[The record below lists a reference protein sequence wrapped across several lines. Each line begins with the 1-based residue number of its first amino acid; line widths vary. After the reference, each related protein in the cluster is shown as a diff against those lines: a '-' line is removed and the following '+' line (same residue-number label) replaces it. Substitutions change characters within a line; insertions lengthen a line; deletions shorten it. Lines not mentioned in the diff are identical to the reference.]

1 MKLEFIC
8 NGKEITLE
16 VNGDERAL
24 DILRDRLGLTGTK
37 EGCGKGECGAC
48 TVIVDGRTMNSCLLT
63 AAKLHGTRVTTI
75 EGIHGR
81 DGGLHP
87 IQVAYLDKGAVQCGF
102 CTPGMVLSTKT
113 LLDEEPKPDRTRISE
128 ALSGNFCRCT
138 GYTKIVEAVEH
149 AAELIERDGN
159 E

>member
-1 MKLEFIC
+1 MKLDFTC
-8 NGKEITLE
+8 NGKSVTLD

-48 TVIVDGRTMNSCLLT
+48 TVIVDGRTVNSCLLT
-63 AAKLHGTRVTTI
+63 AAKLQGTAVTTI
-75 EGIHGR
+75 EGMHGR

-87 IQVAYLDKGAVQCGF
+87 IQDAYLEKGAVQCGF
-102 CTPGMVLSTKT
+102 CTPGMVLSTKA
-113 LLDEEPKPDRTRISE
+113 LLDGEPKPDRTRIAE

-138 GYTKIVEAVEH
+138 GYTKIIEAVEY
-149 AAELIERDGN
+149 AAEKLGRDGN